1 MALAISVGYRQ
12 PHHPWTKEKTVTDHA
27 NTPDRRSLF
36 ANRNIRLFLL
46 FRIFFNARFYY
57 PVFTI
62 LFLDFG
68 LTLSQFAILNV
79 VWAATIVLLEVPS
92 GALADTVGRQKL
104 LVFTGVLMVFEIGI
118 LCFAPR
124 GNPDLLFALFL
135 INRVIS
141 GTAEASASGADE
153 AIAYDSLKADG
164 MAHEWGRVLEIQ
176 IRCQSAAY
184 IAAMLI
190 GAAVYDPALMQTIG
204 DYLGLGVVFTQDMT
218 LRFPLYL
225 TFVMALITLFIV
237 LRIKDIRPADEKE
250 CLPLEECG
258 PSIREAFRL
267 TFNAGKWILGTPF
280 VLVII
285 MSGLLFDGISRVVI
299 TLSSQYYRVIDLPEA
314 SFGLIG
320 AGIATLGLFLPRIA
334 RRMADGNRPAANMAA
349 LAAAIALGLTGMS
362 FFIPGG
368 GLIPAAL
375 LFSAM
380 YFTGFFTSYYI
391 NRETESHQR
400 ATVLS
405 FKGLAFNLS
414 YGLLGMF
421 YSLLLAFYRQ
431 GASVRSADMDPTAI
445 ENFIFMDSFI
455 WFPVS
460 FAVLF
465 TMLLLLSLRLL
476 RRSKTSI
483 SCP

>member
-1 MALAISVGYRQ
+1 M
-12 PHHPWTKEKTVTDHA
+12 KTVADHA
-27 NTPDRRSLF
+27 NTPDRKSLF

-68 LTLSQFAILNV
+68 LTISQFAILNV

-92 GALADTVGRQKL
+92 GALADTLGRQKL

-164 MAHEWGRVLEIQ
+164 MEQEWGRVLEIQ

-184 IAAMLI
+184 IVAMLV
-190 GAAVYDPALMQTIG
+190 GAAVYDPVLMQTIG
-204 DYLGLGVVFTQDMT
+204 DHLGLGIVFNQNIT

-237 LRIKDIRPADEKE
+237 LQIKDIRPADEKE

-258 PSIREAFRL
+258 PSVRKAFRH
-267 TFNAGKWILGTPF
+267 TFDAGKWILGTPF

-285 MSGLLFDGISRVVI
+285 MTGLVFDGVSRVVI

-320 AGIATLGLFLPRIA
+320 SGIATLGLFLPRIA
-334 RRMADGNRPAANMAA
+334 RRMADSNRPVVNMAA
-349 LAAAIALGLTGMS
+349 LATMIALGLTGMS
-362 FFIPGG
+362 FFLPGA
-368 GLIPAAL
+368 GLIPAVI

-380 YFTGFFTSYYI
+380 YFTSFFSSHYI
-391 NRETESHQR
+391 NQKTDSHQR

-414 YGLLGMF
+414 YGLLGML
-421 YSLLLAFYRQ
+421 YSVLLSFYRKGVSTDQ
-431 GASVRSADMDPTAI
+431 AVAGANSI
-445 ENFIFMDSFI
+445 ENNIFMDSFV

-460 FAVLF
+460 FTILF
-465 TMLLLLSLRLL
+465 TVVFLLSFWLL
-476 RRSKTSI
+476 HRSKGKQK
-483 SCP
+483 PPGVAPP